1 MAKLTEKSANGTS
14 FHDTTIRTTV
24 NKLVEAVGEA
34 QWGDNSGEDKTN
46 FDWIC
51 ETKDGDIFTIYDWK
65 EYRSIHRDELIEF
78 HIGGENKL
86 ITEKAKRELLEIL
99 K

>member
-1 MAKLTEKSANGTS
+1 MAKLTEKSTNGTS

-24 NKLVEAVGEA
+24 NKLIEAVGEP
-34 QWGDNSGEDKTN
+34 QWEDNSGDDKSN
-46 FDWIC
+46 FDWNC
-51 ETKDGDIFTIYDWK
+51 ETEDGDIFTIYDWK
-65 EYRSIHRDELIEF
+65 EYRRIHGEELIQF

>member
-1 MAKLTEKSANGTS
+1 MAKLTEKSTNGTS

-24 NKLVEAVGEA
+24 NKLIEAVGEP
-34 QWGDNSGEDKTN
+34 QWEDNSGDDKSN
-46 FDWIC
+46 FDWNC
-51 ETKDGDIFTIYDWK
+51 ETEDGDIFTIYDWK
-65 EYRSIHRDELIEF
+65 EYRRINGEELIHF